1 MSISIVQFWFWYCG
15 GRAQWIVGPAL
26 GGCCWSSTGAC
37 AGAPVAARSRPSA
50 HQWHPLPSRYF
61 FRNSWKLWHPVT
73 VREETKCDI
82 GEKWQSA
89 SLPFVASTSRLAPF
103 QTFSRVTLPP
113 GYMYGMK
120 CQRKKV
126 LFRYLIWLDTK
137 ESVGG
142 MQDVVWVSLTSQSAM
157 GPVRK
162 WKCQITVQ
170 PNTYRK
176 ELQGGVG

>member
-1 MSISIVQFWFWYCG
+1 MCNFDFD
-15 GRAQWIVGPAL
+15 IVGA
-26 GGCCWSSTGAC
+26 GRSGSSGRRWAAA
-37 AGAPVAARSRPSA
+37 AGRPLELVPE
-50 HQWHPLPSRYF
+50 HQWPPAVVQVHISDTPSPSRYF
-61 FRNSWKLWHPVT
+61 YRNSWKLWHPVT

-126 LFRYLIWLDTK
+126 LFRDLICLDRK